1 MTRPDDRNVP
11 MTIWRGP
18 VESGQRTGTAA
29 QRLHI
34 KPWRDPR
41 LLIGVL
47 LILGATVLGARLAAA
62 GDDTVEYWALAS
74 SVKPGDEV
82 TRDALVPTRV
92 HLTSSAAA
100 NYLRTDQTFDQP
112 LGDLQWANA
121 GSRGALVERA
131 ALVPKATTQ
140 RSQLPLNVS
149 TGAAPVDLAR
159 GDLVDVWVGPGP
171 GDDAGGKAVRVLQ
184 SVRVVQTGDK
194 AAAIG
199 GSLAQTILVDVDNT
213 QLQGS
218 VVGTVAAGHV
228 TLIRVS

>member
-1 MTRPDDRNVP
+1 MTGV
-11 MTIWRGP
+11 
-18 VESGQRTGTAA
+18 AA
-29 QRLHI
+29 QRLRI

-47 LILGATVLGARLAAA
+47 LVLGATILGARLAAA

-74 SVKPGDEV
+74 SVKPGDQV

-92 HLTSSAAA
+92 HLSSRAAA
-100 NYLRTDQTFDQP
+100 NYLRTNETLDQP
-112 LGDLQWANA
+112 LKDLQWANA

-131 ALVPKATTQ
+131 ALVPKATKQ
-140 RSQLPLNVS
+140 RSQLPLNVA
-149 TGAAPVDLAR
+149 TGAAPVDLSR

-171 GDDAGGKAVRVLQ
+171 GDDADKAVRVLQ

-194 AAAIG
+194 SAALG
-199 GSLAQTILVDVDNT
+199 GSLTETILVDVDNA
-213 QLQGS
+213 QLEGS
-218 VVGTVAAGHV
+218 VVGTVASGHV

>member
-1 MTRPDDRNVP
+1 

-18 VESGQRTGTAA
+18 VESGQMTGAAA

-47 LILGATVLGARLAAA
+47 LILGATLLGARLTAG
-62 GDDTVEYWALAS
+62 GDDTTEYWALAS
-74 SVKPGDEV
+74 SVKAGDQV

-92 HLTSSAAA
+92 HLSSRAAA
-100 NYLRTDQTFDQP
+100 NYLRTDQTFEQP
-112 LGDLQWANA
+112 LEALQWANA
-121 GSRGALVERA
+121 GSPGALVERT
-131 ALVPKATTQ
+131 ALVPRATKQ
-140 RSQLPLNVS
+140 RSQLPLDVA

-171 GDDAGGKAVRVLQ
+171 GDDPGGKAVRVLQ

-194 AAAIG
+194 SAEIG
-199 GSLAQTILVDVDNT
+199 GSLARTILVDVDNA

-218 VVGTVAAGHV
+218 VIGTVASGHV

>member
-1 MTRPDDRNVP
+1 

-18 VESGQRTGTAA
+18 MESGQMTGAAA

-47 LILGATVLGARLAAA
+47 LILGATILGARLAAA
-62 GDDTVEYWALAS
+62 GDDTAEYWALAS
-74 SVKPGDEV
+74 SVKPGDQV

-112 LGDLQWANA
+112 LEDLQWANA
-121 GSRGALVERA
+121 GSQGALVERA
-131 ALVPKATTQ
+131 ALVPKVTKQ

-149 TGAAPVDLAR
+149 TGAAPVDLSR

-184 SVRVVQTGDK
+184 SVRVVQAGDK

-199 GSLAQTILVDVDNT
+199 GSLAQTILVDVDNA

-218 VVGTVAAGHV
+218 VVGTVASGHV
-228 TLIRVS
+228 TLVRVS